1 MIVKEFYRTR
11 QDGVNLYKTYSDE
24 KFYIIKDGTELKYM
38 FAIDIENAPFTYSE
52 TDIKIPEIKARKTQ
66 EV

>member
-1 MIVKEFYRTR
+1 MIVKEFYKQR

-24 KFYIIKDGTELKYM
+24 GFLIQKEGTDKKYVY
-38 FAIDIENAPFTYSE
+38 AIDVESANFTYIE
-52 TDIKIPEIKARKTQ
+52 TDIKIPERKDTKRQ